1 MLYKSI
7 IVKTINGIGA
17 SLVAFNLA
25 AYPIGYETGKSAQI
39 RMTKETMPAWVK
51 EFNKLEDEFSLAKYF
66 ITRIGIFGYMHGV
79 KKNLP
84 HQPRWV

>member
-1 MLYKSI
+1 
-7 IVKTINGIGA
+7 
-17 SLVAFNLA
+17 
-25 AYPIGYETGKSAQI
+25 
-39 RMTKETMPAWVK
+39 MTKETMPAWVK

>member
-1 MLYKSI
+1 M
-7 IVKTINGIGA
+7 NGISV
-17 SLVAFNLA
+17 SLIAFNLV

-39 RMTKETMPAWVK
+39 RMTKETMPAWAK

-66 ITRIGIFGYMHGV
+66 ITRIGTIGYMCGV
-79 KKNLP
+79 KQNLP